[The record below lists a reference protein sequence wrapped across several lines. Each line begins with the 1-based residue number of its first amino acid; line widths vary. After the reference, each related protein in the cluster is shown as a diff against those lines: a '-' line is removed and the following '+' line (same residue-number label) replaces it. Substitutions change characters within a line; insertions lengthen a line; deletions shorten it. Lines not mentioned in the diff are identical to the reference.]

1 MKTIYTCYY
10 TSPKLKNI
18 KKEKLVSISRDC
30 PYKVN
35 IREINEFKPTERLLN
50 LWKNK
55 EINWD
60 EYMEEYANQLESYD
74 METIFNDLNDGDI
87 LLCSEKDSDKC
98 HRSLVRE
105 YINNLDLNVNIKE
118 L

>member
-1 MKTIYTCYY
+1 MKNVYTCYY

-18 KKEKLVSISRDC
+18 EKERLVSISRSC
-30 PYKVN
+30 PYKFD
-35 IREINEFKPTERLLN
+35 IHEINELKPTERLLN

-55 EINWD
+55 KINWD
-60 EYMEEYANQLESYD
+60 EYEEEYSNQLESYD
-74 METIFNDLNDGDI
+74 METIFNNLNDGDI
-87 LLCSEKDSDKC
+87 LLCYEKDSSKC